1 MGSYRNASSATSETT
16 VLARVESSGSQSRN
30 RKYNDNQDVAILQ
43 FTRPFKY
50 HDDKSR
56 DSLYALIVKYKKY
69 AR

>member
-30 RKYNDNQDVAILQ
+30 RKYNDNPDVAILQ
-43 FTRPFKY
+43 FTRPLKY